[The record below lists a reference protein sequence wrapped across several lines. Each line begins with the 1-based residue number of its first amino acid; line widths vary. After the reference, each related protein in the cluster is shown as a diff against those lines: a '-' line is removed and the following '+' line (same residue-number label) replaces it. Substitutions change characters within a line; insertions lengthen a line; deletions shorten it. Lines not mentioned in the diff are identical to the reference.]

1 MITANEAQA
10 LLKSREPVLYFSRA
24 TVRGSWVKY
33 AYISAII
40 KRYDPVNKRTE
51 LTAEILDMNH
61 RSIVITP
68 LSQLKR
74 ISEETSL

>member
-10 LLKSREPVLYFSRA
+10 LLKSREPVLYYSRA
-24 TVRGSWVKY
+24 TIRGGWVKSVSY
-33 AYISAII
+33 THLTLPTT
-40 KRYDPVNKRTE
+40 PVNKRTE

-61 RSIVITP
+61 RSIVIAP
-68 LSQLKR
+68 LAQLKR

>member
-10 LLKSREPVLYFSRA
+10 LLKSREPVLYYSRA

-40 KRYDPVNKRTE
+40 KRYDPVNKKTE

-61 RSIVITP
+61 RGVVIAP
-68 LSQLKR
+68 LAQLKR